1 MLKPA
6 KLQTN
11 LVFCTEIHIFTP
23 LIEKNMYDYITGR
36 LVELNPT
43 DVVVECYGIGYHIL
57 VSLTTFTKL
66 QKASEENVKLY
77 LYHHIREDEELFYG
91 FFDRDERDVFIQ
103 LISVSGIGHNSARM
117 MLSSMTPDEVR
128 NAIVTQDANKIKSV
142 KGIGLKTAQ
151 RVILE
156 LKDKMGKGPVQEFSF
171 QGGIATSPVRD
182 EASSALILLGFSK
195 PAVDKVLTALLKEN
209 PSISLEDLIKRA
221 LKLL

>member
-1 MLKPA
+1 
-6 KLQTN
+6 
-11 LVFCTEIHIFTP
+11 
-23 LIEKNMYDYITGR
+23 MYDYITGR

-43 DVVVECYGIGYHIL
+43 DVVVECYGFGYHIL

-66 QKASEENVKLY
+66 QNAAQENVKLY

-91 FFDRDERDVFIQ
+91 FFDRDERDIFTR

-128 NAIVTQDANKIKSV
+128 NAIITQDVNKIKSV

-156 LKDKMGKGPVQEFSF
+156 LKDKMGKGPVQEFAFS
-171 QGGIATSPVRD
+171 GGVAASALRD

-195 PAVDKVLTALLKEN
+195 PAVEKVLNTILKDN
-209 PSISLEDLIKRA
+209 PTLSLEDLIKKA